1 MYLIPKIDEIRR
13 RRIEADLSKH
23 QLSLKAGLGGVAICR
38 IENQLTHKVHPLR
51 AREIAKVL
59 KCDVSEIFEEK

>member
-1 MYLIPKIDEIRR
+1 MLVKPKVDEIK
-13 RRIEADLSKH
+13 RIRLELGISQH
-23 QLSLKAGLGGVAICR
+23 QLSLKAGLGSSAICR
-38 IENQLTHKVHPLR
+38 IENQSTHKVHPLR